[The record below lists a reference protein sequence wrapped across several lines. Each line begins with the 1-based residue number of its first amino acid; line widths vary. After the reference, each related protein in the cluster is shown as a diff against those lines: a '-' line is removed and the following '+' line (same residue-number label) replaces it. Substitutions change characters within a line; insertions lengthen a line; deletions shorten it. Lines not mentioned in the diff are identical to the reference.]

1 MKKSISLI
9 LAVLMLL
16 TLLPVSLLANAAD
29 ETQTTYLGDVNFNGM
44 TDILD
49 YVLTRRYASGSFKP
63 SFDPYSVMD
72 MDGDGTINYGD
83 YYDIKSCL
91 EGTVIEGAAP
101 AGVVTTDSTEKLFD
115 VVISAPE
122 SYKAGDRIYVTIT
135 IDNITAENGVE
146 VFSMNLNYDN
156 SALAFV
162 ECFSYYSSDYSSYY
176 IYREISEDEVNI
188 AVCDIESYPNN
199 GEWCFELMFT
209 ALSDSDSTC
218 DFSAKDRSVYGAVYN
233 ETEQNFTEFSGNVK
247 LESGGFVFPYLGD
260 INCNG
265 KTEIID
271 YLYLKRYCF
280 STFTP
285 EFPEDVM
292 DANRD
297 IAVDKKDYAMIKR
310 VIFDTA
316 IVAEAAPVGIMTT
329 DDSSEKLFD
338 IVINAPESYKKGDTV
353 KVILTVDN
361 ITSEN
366 GIEVIS
372 MLFNYDT
379 SVLSLETEVPA
390 DGMIEAI
397 EVKNIDNHCRVVSEG
412 VLNLAAC
419 TSDSS
424 KRPEN
429 GEWVFTLEFTALA
442 DSVSEPDFSVSE
454 ESIYG
459 ASFIEEEQTFVEFS
473 GGIKTARPLAEGA
486 VVIAP
491 VGDDTLDE
499 NTVITASEIEADFIL
514 TQLPEDSD
522 KGSAVVYNI
531 SINPAPEG
539 EIQLSIAVPEGMD
552 GTKTR
557 VWYIDNG
564 ALVDMEAT
572 YEDGYLVFTTNAFGS
587 FAIAEN
593 ARLCGDVDNS
603 GEIDKMDYVMVK
615 RHCFGTVELD
625 TEQLA
630 VANVNGD
637 ENVDKNDYLA
647 IKRYCF
653 GTAEIS
659 PVYVQGS
666 VE

>member
-1 MKKSISLI
+1 MKKCISLI

-29 ETQTTYLGDVNFNGM
+29 ETQTTYLGDING
-44 TDILD
+44 
-49 YVLTRRYASGSFKP
+49 
-63 SFDPYSVMD
+63 
-72 MDGDGTINYGD
+72 
-83 YYDIKSCL
+83 
-91 EGTVIEGAAP
+91 
-101 AGVVTTDSTEKLFD
+101 
-115 VVISAPE
+115 
-122 SYKAGDRIYVTIT
+122 
-135 IDNITAENGVE
+135 
-146 VFSMNLNYDN
+146 
-156 SALAFV
+156 
-162 ECFSYYSSDYSSYY
+162 
-176 IYREISEDEVNI
+176 
-188 AVCDIESYPNN
+188 
-199 GEWCFELMFT
+199 
-209 ALSDSDSTC
+209 
-218 DFSAKDRSVYGAVYN
+218 
-233 ETEQNFTEFSGNVK
+233 
-247 LESGGFVFPYLGD
+247 
-260 INCNG
+260 NG
-265 KTEIID
+265 KTDIID

-285 EFPEDVM
+285 EISYNYDIM
-292 DANRD
+292 DMD
-297 IAVDKKDYAMIKR
+297 KDGMVDKKDYLTIKR
-310 VIFDTA
+310 IILDIAVVD
-316 IVAEAAPVGIMTT
+316 EAAPADIMTA

-338 IVINAPESYKKGDTV
+338 IVVNAPESYKKGDTV

-379 SVLSLETEVPA
+379 SALSLETEFRSDVI
-390 DGMIEAI
+390 IEAI
-397 EVKNIDNHCRVVSEG
+397 EVKNIDNHCRVASEG

-419 TSDSS
+419 TESS
-424 KRPEN
+424 KARPEN

-442 DSVSEPDFSVSE
+442 DSDSEPDFSISE

-473 GGIKTARPLAEGA
+473 GGIKKAHPLAEDA

-491 VGDDTLDE
+491 VGDNTLDE
-499 NTVITASEIEADFIL
+499 NTVISASEIEADFIL
-514 TQLPEDSD
+514 TQLPEDAN
-522 KGSAVVYNI
+522 KGSAVVYDI
-531 SINPAPEG
+531 SISPAPEG

-572 YEDGYLVFTTNAFGS
+572 YENGYLVFTTNVFGS

-593 ARLCGDVDNS
+593 ARLYGDVDNS

-615 RHCFGTVELD
+615 RHCFSTVELD
-625 TEQLA
+625 AEQLA

-653 GTAEIS
+653 GTADIS
-659 PVYVQGS
+659 PVYVQNS